1 MHSEKL
7 SSENIEDKLAE
18 LAGWTLDA
26 GKLNRLLV
34 FDNFIEAFAFMTQ
47 VAVLAEAM
55 NHHPEWCNVYNRV
68 DIYLTTHEAGGLSER
83 DFSLAQQINTLFNS
97 LETPKDSSLC

>member
-7 SSENIEDKLAE
+7 SPEIIKDKLTE
-18 LAGWTLDA
+18 LDGWNLDA
-26 GKLNRLLV
+26 EKLTRLFV
-34 FDNFIEAFAFMTQ
+34 FGNFVEAFAFMTE

-55 NHHPEWCNVYNRV
+55 NHHPEWSNVYKRV
-68 DIYLTTHEAGGLSER
+68 DIHLTTHDVGGLSEL

-97 LETPKDSSLC
+97 LESSEG